1 MSVNSNSN
9 KRIAKN
15 SLFMTIR
22 MLFVLFISL
31 FTTREVL
38 NTLGVENYGIYNVV
52 CGFVSMFAF
61 LNSSMTSATQRF
73 YNFELGKNGKEGVR
87 KVYNAS
93 MIIHLLIALVVVI
106 ITEFVGLWYVY
117 NELVVPADRLNA
129 AIWIFHFSLA
139 ALFLN
144 IINVPYSAVIMS
156 YERMDYYAVI
166 GIWIFHFSLA
176 ALFLNIINVPYSA
189 VIMSYERMDY
199 YAVIGI
205 VDAVLKLIIVYSL
218 YFFNGDKLII
228 YGLLYF
234 LVVLFD
240 FLAYRIYAKHNF
252 KELKMGLK
260 VSKDFFKDILSFAG
274 WNLFGA
280 FAYMM
285 REQGINLL
293 LNAYFGPIVNAAK
306 GVANQVNG
314 ALQGFS
320 ANILIPARPQ
330 IVQSYAREDYERSF
344 KLMNSISKLSCIVF
358 LLMALPVSLEIDF
371 ILHIWLGDNIPQYT
385 ASFIILM
392 LATNTWGS
400 LIAPISAIVHATGKM
415 KFYQLLSTISNLLSV
430 PLAFIFLLC
439 CKDPNLV
446 FWALFFTMLTNH
458 IAGLISLKRLTSF
471 SFRKYLKN
479 VIFPLL
485 PVILF
490 SFLSAFVPY
499 YFIEDEIIKFI
510 VVLIISTLAII
521 FYSYL
526 FCLNTS
532 EKQFVIGFIKAKKIR
547 L

>member
-129 AIWIFHFSLA
+129 A
-139 ALFLN
+139 
-144 IINVPYSAVIMS
+144 
-156 YERMDYYAVI
+156 
-166 GIWIFHFSLA
+166 IWIFHFSLA